1 MPRLPGLPHPG
12 HPLDLSSL
20 VTLRDYTLKTTPNAL
35 TISARAA
42 VPNIIPDVNASIP
55 FGLPFSIS
63 IPGADSE
70 QFLAEVVTK
79 PVSLNPHVDINVEMT
94 GQIVADLQSTAAPLS
109 GFLQNYLHGLDNP
122 ILVRGLAKLPLFA
135 PSYTPPPQWLLASLP
150 SLSLPLSFP
159 GPQPPPQVIKSVS
172 IEHMRISE
180 SGGKMLASGVVIAEV
195 ELPEDLAGI
204 DIDVSAVQPDVLV
217 FDGPAP
223 DDDGGEDFPPRAF
236 GHIHPNETLPATT
249 EKANDPLH
257 PHRLVVRAPLTD
269 VPLDIL
275 PGRDGVLSGFVSKV
289 IFKGGAE
296 AGIKGSASVR
306 ASLSGVNGNLRLNDL
321 PVTGL
326 CWVGRQR

>member
-1 MPRLPGLPHPG
+1 
-12 HPLDLSSL
+12 
-20 VTLRDYTLKTTPNAL
+20 
-35 TISARAA
+35 
-42 VPNIIPDVNASIP
+42 
-55 FGLPFSIS
+55 
-63 IPGADSE
+63 
-70 QFLAEVVTK
+70 
-79 PVSLNPHVDINVEMT
+79 
-94 GQIVADLQSTAAPLS
+94 
-109 GFLQNYLHGLDNP
+109 
-122 ILVRGLAKLPLFA
+122 
-135 PSYTPPPQWLLASLP
+135 
-150 SLSLPLSFP
+150 
-159 GPQPPPQVIKSVS
+159 
-172 IEHMRISE
+172 MRISE
-180 SGGKMLASGVVIAEV
+180 AGGKMLASGVVIAEV